1 MDFNAKT
8 KENLYDLTNGY
19 YLSKSDP
26 QFWRKLL
33 NRRPENEE
41 AMYHVG
47 LGLEIDAK
55 HHLGKYYTTKLDQH
69 LMVYRNIIKQAF
81 DLIKQSFNRGYFP
94 ARLDVLRME
103 REIKTTE
110 QNISTATITNNSV
123 FGKRDFILF
132 SLLLIAII
140 LSIIMALYFT
150 TYKVSN
156 TNTTNY
162 LNNHYI
168 YMLPYE
174 VIEKK
179 PTSIPD
185 SKNYQPK
192 IITVKRSSTKPVL
205 VNELVSNLKTEYERG
220 PKTSI
225 QVLAIDEFK
234 EEIGMALWAGGNTNI
249 QVYIYPLES
258 TAFIDEQERQL
269 WETTTVV
276 RSAVYHFVQKN
287 GYLPKELK
295 TLNQPFPNN
304 YLTEF
309 PRDPYKFKNNV
320 AASLNGDGGW
330 LFSLSEIPANNELV
344 STIKDVIKPNLLYP
358 KDIPFEPMYIAINKE
373 NHSLA
378 VMSGDQVIRMYSV
391 ALGKEDSTPEGE
403 LFISK
408 KVMNPDKIVPELEN
422 VYGTR
427 ALELSNRNYAIHG
440 TNSPT
445 SIGKAVSQ
453 GCIRLNNADMEDL
466 YAITPLNTPVKI
478 SRNFSDIKDFNNPD
492 LHGKELYDHSDNSK
506 EEDNANMYYWNH

>member
-1 MDFNAKT
+1 MNFDTKA

-19 YLSKSDP
+19 YISKNDP
-26 QFWRKLL
+26 LFWRKLL

-47 LGLEIDAK
+47 LDLEVDAK
-55 HHLGKYYTTKLDQH
+55 HHLGKYYTTKLDNH
-69 LMVYRNIIKQAF
+69 LMVYRKIIKQAF
-81 DLIKQSFNRGYFP
+81 DLIKRSFNRGYFP

-103 REIKTTE
+103 REIKITE
-110 QNISTATITNNSV
+110 HNISNATISNNSA
-123 FGKRDFILF
+123 FGKRDFMLI

-140 LSIIMALYFT
+140 LSIVLALYFA

-162 LNNHYI
+162 LNNHYV

-179 PTSIPD
+179 PASIPD
-185 SKNYQPK
+185 SVDYQPK
-192 IITVKRSSTKPVL
+192 NIIVKRNSPKPVL
-205 VNELVSNLKTEYERG
+205 INALVSNLKREYERG
-220 PKTSI
+220 PKSHI
-225 QVLAIDEFK
+225 QVLAIDELK

-249 QVYIYPLES
+249 QVYIYPLDS

-276 RSAVYHFVQKN
+276 RSAVYQFVQTN

-295 TLNQPFPNN
+295 SLNQPFPNN

-330 LFSLSEIPANNELV
+330 LFSLSEIPAHNELV

-358 KDIPFEPMYIAINKE
+358 KDIPFEPMYIAINME

-391 ALGKEDSTPEGE
+391 ALGKDDSTPEGE

-408 KVMNPDKIVPELEN
+408 KIMNPDKIVPELEN

-427 ALELSNRNYAIHG
+427 AMELSNENFAIHG
-440 TNSPT
+440 TNTPT
-445 SIGKAVSQ
+445 SIGKTVSQ
-453 GCIRLNNADMEDL
+453 GCIRLNNEDMKDL

-478 SRNFSDIKDFNNPD
+478 SRNLTEFKNFNTPNI
-492 LHGKELYDHSDNSK
+492 LAKELYDHSDNSK
-506 EEDNANMYYWNH
+506 EEDNTNMYYWNH